1 MSATRR
7 EPRRDARLLA
17 IAAGGVALGAAF
29 AVSPSPI
36 DQFSAIAAV
45 SDALIAAARD
55 AVALGLRTAP
65 ALTAPILLALA
76 FPFVAYLARATV
88 RSRRSREATR
98 IYRRSLL
105 PSDLAVDGDGD
116 GEGRHGS
123 AFLEVVGGRGGRF
136 AISRDM
142 MRIGRED
149 DNDIRIPNGA
159 VHRYHAAIS
168 RENLDE
174 WRITDLSGLD
184 GNGVIV
190 NGRRCGHALLADGDV
205 IQLGPGRLRFRTG
218 AA

>member
-17 IAAGGVALGAAF
+17 IAAGGAALGAAF

-36 DQFSAIAAV
+36 DQFGAIASA
-45 SDALIAAARD
+45 SDALIAVARD
-55 AVALGLRTAP
+55 VVGLGLRTAP

-76 FPFVAYLARATV
+76 FPLVAYLARAAV

-105 PSDLAVDGDGD
+105 PSDLAVDGDG
-116 GEGRHGS
+116 EGRHGS
-123 AFLEVVGGRGGRF
+123 AFLEVVGDRGGRF

-149 DNDIRIPNGA
+149 DNDIRIPNAA

-205 IQLGPGRLRFRTG
+205 IQLGPGCLRFRAGT
-218 AA
+218 A